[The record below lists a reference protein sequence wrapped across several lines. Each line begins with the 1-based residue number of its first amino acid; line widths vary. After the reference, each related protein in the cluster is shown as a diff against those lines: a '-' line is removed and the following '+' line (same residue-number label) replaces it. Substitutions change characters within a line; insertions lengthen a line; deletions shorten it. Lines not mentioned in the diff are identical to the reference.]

1 MKAPAQ
7 EPAQKP
13 WRVFYTRPRA
23 EKKCEE
29 RLREQ
34 HLEVFL
40 PKYTAV
46 RQWKDRKKKVTEP
59 LFRNYVFAHVD
70 DRERLRVLRTQGIV
84 RCVSFGGRL
93 AAVDPKEIEQ
103 LKILQRDPERLAA
116 TSYPRFQV
124 GEHVAVTE
132 GPMAGLRGEVTEHRG
147 QQYVVVRVQAIRQ
160 AVRVH
165 VPAQWIRADGSLV
178 E

>member
-1 MKAPAQ
+1 MKPCRS
-7 EPAQKP
+7 AQKC
-13 WRVFYTRPRA
+13 WRVFYTHPRA

-29 RLREQ
+29 RLQEQ
-34 HLEVFL
+34 HIEAFL

-70 DRERLRVLRTQGIV
+70 DIERLRALQTQGIV
-84 RCVSFGGRL
+84 RCVAFGGKI
-93 AAVDPKEIEQ
+93 AEVDPEEIEQ
-103 LKILQRDPERLAA
+103 LKILQGDLEGLSAV
-116 TSYPRFQV
+116 SYPQFQI
-124 GEHVAVTE
+124 GEQVAVKA
-132 GPMAGLRGEVTEHRG
+132 GPMAGLRGEIIEYRG
-147 QQYVVVRVQAIRQ
+147 QQYVVVRVHAIRQ

-165 VPAQWIRADGSLV
+165 VQAQWIRACSPAV